1 MKKIRQYI
9 KYDIVKCAI
18 LNYKKYILLFVIL
31 NFICFT
37 FFKYTDKANFIDYIF
52 YLDRGSLITN
62 QKSLRDL
69 IVPYE
74 WLIINLFMLY
84 IINSYNNIE
93 PLNII
98 VQYSSKLKWL
108 ISKYVFCF
116 LNVLFVY
123 VIKIFVPFLFCIFTC
138 SEISLKPTENTMLF
152 LQSFNENL
160 NIRDLFINVCIL
172 PFFSLLVMSFIQI
185 TIFLL
190 FNNKISFISSISIF
204 CASIFTE
211 KPYLIGNFMMLQ
223 RNSMITGSITEEY
236 VKSNCAFIILF
247 FILIISM
254 LLGLVYIKQIDIGGR
269 KTSGYY
275 FK

>member
-1 MKKIRQYI
+1 MKKISQYI

-37 FFKYTDKANFIDYIF
+37 FFKYTGKANFIDYIF

-62 QKSLRDL
+62 KQSLRDL
-69 IVPYE
+69 IIPYE
-74 WLIINLFMLY
+74 WLIINVFTLF
-84 IINSYNNIE
+84 IINSYNHFESI
-93 PLNII
+93 NII
-98 VQYSSKLKWL
+98 IRYNSKIKWL
-108 ISKYVFCF
+108 ISKYIFCF
-116 LNVLFVY
+116 MHVLFLY
-123 VIKIFVPFLFCIFTC
+123 VIKIFVPFLFCIFTG
-138 SEISLKPTENTMLF
+138 SGISLKPTENSILF

-160 NIRDLFINVCIL
+160 NIKDIFINVCIL

-211 KPYLIGNFMMLQ
+211 KPYLIGNFMMIQ
-223 RNSMITGSITEEY
+223 RNSMITGNFIEKY
-236 VKSNCAFIILF
+236 VNSNCAFIILF

-254 LLGLVYIKQIDIGGR
+254 LTGLVYIKQIDIGGR

>member
-1 MKKIRQYI
+1 MKKISQYI

-37 FFKYTDKANFIDYIF
+37 FFKYTGKANFIDYIF

-62 QKSLRDL
+62 KQSLRDL
-69 IVPYE
+69 IIPYE
-74 WLIINLFMLY
+74 WLIMNVFILY
-84 IINSYNNIE
+84 IINSYNHFDTI
-93 PLNII
+93 NII
-98 VQYSSKLKWL
+98 IKYNSKIKWL
-108 ISKYVFCF
+108 ISKYIFCF
-116 LNVLFVY
+116 MHVLFLY
-123 VIKIFVPFLFCIFTC
+123 VIKIFVPFLFCIFTG
-138 SEISLKPTENTMLF
+138 SVISLKPTENSILF

-160 NIRDLFINVCIL
+160 NIKDIFINVCIL

-211 KPYLIGNFMMLQ
+211 KPYLIGNFMMIQ
-223 RNSMITGSITEEY
+223 RNSVITGNFTEKY

-254 LLGLVYIKQIDIGGR
+254 LTGLVYIKQIDIGGR

>member
-108 ISKYVFCF
+108 ISKYIFCF

-152 LQSFNENL
+152 F
-160 NIRDLFINVCIL
+160 
-172 PFFSLLVMSFIQI
+172 
-185 TIFLL
+185 TIF
-190 FNNKISFISSISIF
+190 
-204 CASIFTE
+204 
-211 KPYLIGNFMMLQ
+211 
-223 RNSMITGSITEEY
+223 
-236 VKSNCAFIILF
+236 
-247 FILIISM
+247 
-254 LLGLVYIKQIDIGGR
+254 
-269 KTSGYY
+269 
-275 FK
+275 